1 MRGVDVLDCTAA
13 TTQHLTLKEIDQILK
28 KRGDGKEPVE
38 IHAWLEKERARKGL
52 QAPHLTNVRRV
63 LTGSTYRRGK
73 AETRGRKKALTE
85 KQVRKID
92 GVRKRLIKRSQFGST
107 STRSQFGAAS
117 SQ

>member
-38 IHAWLEKERARKGL
+38 IHAWLEKERATKGL

-73 AETRGRKKALTE
+73 AETRRASEMFEQHL
-85 KQVRKID
+85 
-92 GVRKRLIKRSQFGST
+92 RLGST
-107 STRSQFGAAS
+107 STRSQFGVAS